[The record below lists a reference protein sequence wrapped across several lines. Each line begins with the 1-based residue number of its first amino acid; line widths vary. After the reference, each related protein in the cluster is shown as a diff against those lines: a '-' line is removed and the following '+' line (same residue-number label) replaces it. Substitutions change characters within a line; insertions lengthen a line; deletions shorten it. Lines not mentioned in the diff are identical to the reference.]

1 MLLRTLKDRRQ
12 YRISFSGRLQVP
24 VRRHDL
30 PRRLHDQLQ
39 RPQGLGHLLFP
50 ARGHGDRL

>member
-24 VRRHDL
+24 VRRHDI